1 MFLFINNLSG
11 NKVFSSLFKS
21 RNDKNLV
28 WIDSPKQNNQ
38 SENILKGIDRLLK
51 GNKKSWKAIKGI
63 VVVNGPGSFA
73 GIRIALSVANTLAWL
88 LRIPVVGVNLRPSE
102 DNKILMNRGLAKLLK
117 FREKRIVQPFYGQE
131 PKITS

>member
-51 GNKKSWKAIKGI
+51 GNRKSWKAIKGI

>member
-1 MFLFINNLSG
+1 LSG

-51 GNKKSWKAIKGI
+51 GNRKSWKAIKGI

>member
-1 MFLFINNLSG
+1 MSG

-51 GNKKSWKAIKGI
+51 GNRKSWKAIKGI